1 MKLSFDLRNRW
12 RATTALCVVSTL
24 AIVSASYGAEWGR
37 SSWDKRKHDPHHH
50 SGQDNGNN
58 NDHGHDNHDNDHG
71 HATTESPIKH
81 VIVLIGE
88 NRGLDHTFGVYRPK
102 GKGQTIS
109 NLLSKG
115 IVNEDGS
122 PGPNFALAQQFSVGA
137 QPAYYIGAPKVAKFP
152 YSAANVMP
160 QPNTAGTPTT
170 SRDTAPPFRTIAEAS
185 VEKDIDPSDLDILTT
200 GASNLPTNSLDTR
213 VPGAGA
219 LAGPFPLQGPA
230 ISDDDYT
237 GDTTHRFYQ
246 AWQQQ
251 NCSIDNATKQNPT
264 GCLSDLFP
272 FVMASYSAT
281 NKSQGNSMG
290 FYNAEQEQAPVLK
303 MLADR
308 FTLSDNFHQSFQG
321 GTGANHFMLGTG
333 DAGYWSDG
341 NGNAIAPPANVAT
354 ANPNPKPNT
363 VNQYTV
369 DGNFSAEPNCK
380 QRHYYMLNNV
390 NPGFLPNGA
399 LAGGTTLPPQT
410 VRTIGDALI
419 EKKISWA
426 YYGGAYNDA
435 VVLSNEAVAANPTS
449 PNLGAAALTDPAH
462 ALGVAYCQICNPFQY
477 AKSIMADPAVRTA
490 HIKDTADLIT
500 AIKNNTL
507 PAVSFGK
514 PDGLLDGHPQSSK
527 VDLLE
532 AYLLNVLGALDDNPK
547 LKAETA
553 VLVTFDEAGGYWD
566 SGFVQPLDFF
576 GDGPRIPL
584 LVLSPYSTGG
594 KIHHGYG
601 DHVSILKFIER
612 NWKLQPLTTRSR
624 DNLPNPKIT
633 KNNPYVPTNSPALDD
648 LFDAFDFDH
657 PVTQAYTE

>member
-1 MKLSFDLRNRW
+1 MKLSFDLRDRG

-24 AIVSASYGAEWGR
+24 AIVTASYGADWGR
-37 SSWDKRKHDPHHH
+37 SNWDKRKHNEHHH

-58 NDHGHDNHDNDHG
+58 NDHDHGHDNDHDNHG
-71 HATTESPIKH
+71 NDHGSASTESPIKH
-81 VIVLIGE
+81 VIILIGE

-115 IVNEDGS
+115 IVNEDGT
-122 PGPNFALAQQFSVGA
+122 PGPNFALAQQYSVAA
-137 QPAYYIGAPKVAKFP
+137 QPSYYIGAPKIAKFP
-152 YSAANVMP
+152 YNATNGMP
-160 QPNTAGTPTT
+160 QPNTAGTPTV
-170 SRDTAPPFRTIAEAS
+170 SSDTAPPFKTVAEAS

-213 VPGAGA
+213 VPGAGT

-341 NGNAIAPPANVAT
+341 NGNAITPPASCSDRESESEAGYGQPVHRRRQFQCVRRHLPAWRPADRELSGAFALRCGT
-354 ANPNPKPNT
+354 ELQAASLLYAQ
-363 VNQYTV
+363 QYQP
-369 DGNFSAEPNCK
+369 GLLAERCS
-380 QRHYYMLNNV
+380 
-390 NPGFLPNGA
+390 
-399 LAGGTTLPPQT
+399 AGGTTLPPQT
-410 VRTIGDALI
+410 VR
-419 EKKISWA
+419 
-426 YYGGAYNDA
+426 
-435 VVLSNEAVAANPTS
+435 
-449 PNLGAAALTDPAH
+449 
-462 ALGVAYCQICNPFQY
+462 
-477 AKSIMADPAVRTA
+477 
-490 HIKDTADLIT
+490 
-500 AIKNNTL
+500 
-507 PAVSFGK
+507 
-514 PDGLLDGHPQSSK
+514 
-527 VDLLE
+527 
-532 AYLLNVLGALDDNPK
+532 
-547 LKAETA
+547 
-553 VLVTFDEAGGYWD
+553 
-566 SGFVQPLDFF
+566 
-576 GDGPRIPL
+576 
-584 LVLSPYSTGG
+584 
-594 KIHHGYG
+594 
-601 DHVSILKFIER
+601 
-612 NWKLQPLTTRSR
+612 
-624 DNLPNPKIT
+624 
-633 KNNPYVPTNSPALDD
+633 
-648 LFDAFDFDH
+648 
-657 PVTQAYTE
+657 